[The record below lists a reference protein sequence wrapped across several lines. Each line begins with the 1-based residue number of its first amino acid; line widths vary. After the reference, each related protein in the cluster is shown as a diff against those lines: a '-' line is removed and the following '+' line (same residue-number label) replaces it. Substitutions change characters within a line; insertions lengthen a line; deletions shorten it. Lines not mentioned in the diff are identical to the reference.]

1 MSPTLFLQTDWTL
14 FIGRFH
20 PLVVHLPIGFLL
32 LAAILEFVNRKKQRA
47 GWDSAISL
55 SLIFGALGGFVAAFC
70 GWMLAA
76 DGGYEG
82 GTLGWHRW
90 LGIGTSVLATV
101 AWLMKS
107 KRISIDPK
115 YFAGVLGATI
125 LGLTITGHLGGNLT
139 HGEGYLYQYAP
150 TIVQRIMGHTPDS
163 LNTRQFT
170 SPDSVVVYADLIKP
184 VLEQKCYSCHSDTKS
199 QGGLNL
205 ATYSLL
211 MEGGEHGSVVEPE
224 APLAS
229 EIVRRV
235 TIDPSSAK
243 YMPTK
248 GTPLT
253 YTEINLLSWWIEVGA
268 DSSQRLTEVEVPESI
283 KTLLMRDYKLDTR
296 PKPYVETA
304 NTSPLAEEARKKLE
318 ETGFSVQMLAANS
331 NFVEIGPKV
340 VRSEV
345 SSEQIQSLLEAKDQ
359 ITWINFGDAGLED
372 SDLEVIGQLPQ
383 LTRLR
388 LEKNKITDAG
398 VTHLKGLSHLES
410 LNLYGTEITD
420 ASIDLIAA
428 LPALKKVYL
437 WQTQVSQ
444 DGVENLRSRRPDL
457 MIDTGFQFAQ
467 QTEEEAGEESESE

>member
-1 MSPTLFLQTDWTL
+1 MSSTLFLQTDWTL

-32 LAAILEFVNRKKQRA
+32 LAGILELVNRKQQKS

-55 SLIFGALGGFVAAFC
+55 SLIVGAISGFVAAFC

-76 DGGYEG
+76 DGGYEA

-90 LGIGTSVLATV
+90 LGIGTSVLAV
-101 AWLMKS
+101 LAWLMKS
-107 KRISIDPK
+107 QRLSLNPK
-115 YFAGVLGATI
+115 YFAGVLGATL

-139 HGEGYLYQYAP
+139 HGEGYLYQHAP
-150 TIVQRIMGHTPDS
+150 GFVQTLMGHTPDS
-163 LNTRQFT
+163 LDNRQFA
-170 SPDSVVVYADLIKP
+170 SPDSIIVYADLIQP
-184 VLEQKCYSCHSDTKS
+184 VLQKKCMSCHGDTKS
-199 QGGLNL
+199 QGGLNMSS
-205 ATYSLL
+205 YSLL
-211 MEGGEHGSVVEPE
+211 EEGGEHGSVIEPE
-224 APLAS
+224 APLSS

-235 TIDPSSAK
+235 TIDPSSVK

-253 YTEINLLSWWIEVGA
+253 FTEISLLSWWIEIGA

-283 KTLLMRDYKLDTR
+283 KALLLRDYKLDTR
-296 PKPYVETA
+296 PRPYVEIA
-304 NTSPLAEEARKKLE
+304 NTKPLAASAKNTLEEA
-318 ETGFSVQMLAANS
+318 GFSVQMLAANS

-340 VRSEV
+340 VRSEI
-345 SSEQIQSLLEAKDQ
+345 SSEQVQGLLEAKDQ
-359 ITWINFGDAGLED
+359 ITWVNFGEAGLTD
-372 SDLEVIGQLPQ
+372 ADLEVLGQLPQ

-398 VTHLKGLSHLES
+398 VAHLKGLTHLES
-410 LNLYGTEITD
+410 LNLYGTEVTD
-420 ASIDLIAA
+420 ASVNLIAA

-444 DGVENLRSRRPDL
+444 EGVEILRSKRPDL

-467 QTEEEAGEESESE
+467 QTSAEPEEEENNN